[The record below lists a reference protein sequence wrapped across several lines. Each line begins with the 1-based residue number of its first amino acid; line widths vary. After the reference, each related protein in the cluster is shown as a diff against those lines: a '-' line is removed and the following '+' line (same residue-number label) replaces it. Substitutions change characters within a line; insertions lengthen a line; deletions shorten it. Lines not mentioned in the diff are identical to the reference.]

1 MTKNTIKNIIMVVAI
16 ILILALAGG
25 WIAQTVVNKQKQ
37 NQPVTETE
45 ELNAGGMTID
55 NGNIESNGV
64 SLMSAKI
71 VTADYAANGI
81 SPQAETA
88 YTLTASVFP
97 YDAIDKTVDWSMDFK
112 NKNSFWAQGK
122 TVTDYVT
129 LTLTSDDG
137 LTANVECKNAFGE
150 QIIVKCTSRDNH
162 SAYAECTVDYVK
174 KITDFYITVG
184 DIKMTDD
191 TRICMEV
198 SDNVRGE
205 GGNIAFHYTYSD
217 YTIDDTFTISYQVTN
232 HTREKDYV
240 EYEKTGNMLGH
251 LRINPTYFLNEIKKV
266 AAGQTGSMNFDCMA
280 GGYLYECMSQYIPD
294 YGLEDF
300 KVSPSVWRER
310 TLNEAPS
317 NNGFYVLFGMSFIG
331 QHSNYFYP
339 FKIVVDGTINS
350 TTVESLNL
358 SKSGFLF

>member
-1 MTKNTIKNIIMVVAI
+1 MSKNTIKTIVMVVAI
-16 ILILALAGG
+16 ILTLSLAAG
-25 WIAQTVVNKQKQ
+25 WIAQTVVNDKKSEP
-37 NQPVTETE
+37 PVTETE

-55 NGNIESNGV
+55 DGNIESNGV

-71 VTADYAANGI
+71 ATANYAANGI

-88 YTLTASVFP
+88 YTLKAMIIPS
-97 YDAIDKTVDWSMDFK
+97 DAINKTVDWSIDFK
-112 NKNSFWAQGK
+112 NKNSSWAQGK

-129 LTLTSDDG
+129 LTPTSDDG
-137 LTANVECKNAFGE
+137 LTANIECKNAFGE
-150 QIIVKCTSRDNH
+150 QIILKCTSRDNH

-232 HTREKDYV
+232 YRREKDYV
-240 EYEKTGNMLGH
+240 QYDKTGNMLGD
-251 LRINPTYFLNEIKKV
+251 LRINPTYFLDEIKKV
-266 AAGQTGSMNFDCMA
+266 AAGQTGSMYFDCMA
-280 GGYLYECMSQYIPD
+280 GGYLYECMSQYVQN
-294 YGLEDF
+294 YGLQEF
-300 KVSPSVWRER
+300 KYSYSGWRKT
-310 TLNEAPS
+310 TLNECAS
-317 NNGFYVLFGMSFIG
+317 NLGFYVLFGMSFKG

-339 FKIVVDGTINS
+339 FKIVVDGTVDS
-350 TTVESLNL
+350 TTVESLQL
-358 SKSGFLF
+358 SESGFLF